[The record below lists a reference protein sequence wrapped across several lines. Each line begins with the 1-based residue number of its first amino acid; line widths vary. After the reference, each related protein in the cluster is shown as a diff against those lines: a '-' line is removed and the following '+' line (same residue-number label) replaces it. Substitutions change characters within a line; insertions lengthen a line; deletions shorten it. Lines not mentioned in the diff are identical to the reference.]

1 MGKISLEFK
10 IFMQKRFRQ
19 EGKKKHFNIITISL
33 MVKYSVGVYVYE
45 EFQT

>member
-1 MGKISLEFK
+1 MGKIELEFK

-19 EGKKKHFNIITISL
+19 KEIKKHFNIIPISL